1 MMHCTMEDL
10 LALRAG
16 EASVW
21 ARRHLDECPACR
33 SELDAVYQR
42 VAVLKALPALGP
54 ARDRWPVVRGA
65 VREGRRVRR
74 AWGAMGLAAAAALA
88 GLIIFEPATPAPLGA
103 DELARLKEQSAT
115 LESELSVLASP
126 GRVMSGRE
134 AAMGG
139 FLEDRIAL
147 IDGELVRLGLPE
159 VRRHDGQVMD
169 LWRQRVDLMRQL
181 YTVRA
186 TRAAYM
192 GL

>member
-1 MMHCTMEDL
+1 M
-10 LALRAG
+10 
-16 EASVW
+16 
-21 ARRHLDECPACR
+21 
-33 SELDAVYQR
+33 
-42 VAVLKALPALGP
+42 
-54 ARDRWPVVRGA
+54 
-65 VREGRRVRR
+65 GR
-74 AWGAMGLAAAAALA
+74 AAAAALA

-115 LESELSVLASP
+115 HESELSVLASP

>member
-1 MMHCTMEDL
+1 MMHCTMDDL

-21 ARRHLDECPACR
+21 ARRHLDECPTCR
-33 SELDAVYQR
+33 ADLDAVYQR
-42 VAVLKALPALGP
+42 VALLKALPALSP
-54 ARDRWPVVRGA
+54 ARDRWPTVRGSL
-65 VREGRRVRR
+65 REGRRARR

-88 GLIIFEPATPAPLGA
+88 GLIIFEPATPTPLGA
-103 DELARLKEQSAT
+103 DELARLKEQSAS
-115 LESELSVLASP
+115 LESELSVLAPP

-139 FLEDRIAL
+139 FLEDRIAV

-159 VRRHDGQVMD
+159 VRRHDDQVMD
-169 LWRQRVDLMRQL
+169 LWRQRVDLMQQL